1 MNNFLSN
8 SLNLLGLAW
17 WVEIST
23 EGPNCL
29 YYFGPFESVE
39 IAEAHQAGYI
49 EDLRNEGAQNIVAQ
63 MKRCKPKELTIM
75 NEPEPEMGGSV
86 ALSL

>member
-1 MNNFLSN
+1 MKNLLSS

-29 YYFGPFESVE
+29 YYFGPFESAEV
-39 IAEAHQAGYI
+39 AEAHHAGYV
-49 EDLRNEGAQNIVAQ
+49 EDLTNEGAYNIVVQ
-63 MKRCKPKELTIM
+63 VKRCKPKELTVIR
-75 NEPEPEMGGSV
+75 EPEPVIGSV
-86 ALSL
+86 AFSS